1 MVPKYLPIGL
11 LKTRFEKTM
20 HFLLLVCSG
29 VCCSAHLFWKEISQ
43 MTEEEYVEEEYVEY
57 VEGCRCQLEARVL

>member
-1 MVPKYLPIGL
+1 MVLKYLPIGL

-43 MTEEEYVEEEYVEY
+43 MTEEEYVEY
-57 VEGCRCQLEARVL
+57 VEGCRRQLEARVL